1 VSTRRTLLRFGT
13 GALLVGAGA
22 VTWRA
27 WSQGV
32 FSTGTGPA
40 FDAWNSWSD
49 ATPGSDLHLV
59 HAAILAAS
67 PHNTQPWRF
76 RIRSGGIDLLS
87 DPGRNIGS
95 IDPFRRE
102 MHIGLGCALENLLQA
117 AAAKGMDAKLTL
129 FPDTTDATFI
139 AAIQLERGNAVAAP
153 LYAAIPYR
161 HTNRGAYDTARD
173 VPPSAL
179 SALAALGSDLSDVS
193 VRWFTSKSEKTNIA
207 ARIVEASQA
216 IVADADQSRDSG
228 AWFRNSWSEIQQKR
242 DGLTIDAQALPT
254 WLRVAAKIGPEVG
267 TEQADRLWLDNTR
280 DIHVATASA
289 FGLLL
294 ARNANDNA
302 QRVSGGRLWQRMHLW
317 AQNEGIAMHPLN
329 QMPERAD
336 RERSKG
342 AKPQFGSVLEQLV
355 GDSAWQ
361 VLMPFRLGYPTV
373 TPLASPRRT
382 VREVLV
388 STA

>member
-1 VSTRRTLLRFGT
+1 VSTRRTLLRIGT

-27 WSQGV
+27 WNQGV
-32 FSTGTGPA
+32 FSTGKGPA
-40 FDAWNSWSD
+40 FDAWNTWSD

-59 HAAILAAS
+59 HSAILAAN

-76 RIRSGGIDLLS
+76 RIRSSGIDLFS
-87 DPGRNIGS
+87 DPARNIGS

-117 AAAKGMDAKLTL
+117 AAAKGLVAKLTS
-129 FPDTTDATFI
+129 FPDASDPTFI
-139 AAIQLERGNAVAAP
+139 ATVQLERGNTVAAP
-153 LYAAIPYR
+153 LYAAIPFR
-161 HTNRGAYDTARD
+161 HTNRGPYDTTRD

-179 SALAALGSDLSDVS
+179 SALAALGSGLSDVS
-193 VRWFTSKSEKTNIA
+193 VRWLTTKADKTNIA
-207 ARIVEASQA
+207 AHIVEASQA
-216 IVADADQSRDSG
+216 IVGDADQSRDSS
-228 AWFRNSWSEIQQKR
+228 AWFRNSWSEIQQRR
-242 DGLTIDAQALPT
+242 DGLTIDAQALPA
-254 WLRVAAKIGPEVG
+254 WLRVAAKIGPAVG

-294 ARNANDNA
+294 ARNASDNV
-302 QRVSGGRLWQRMHLW
+302 QRVTGGRLWQRMHLW

-336 RERSKG
+336 RERSQR
-342 AKPQFGSVLEQLV
+342 ATPRFGSVLEQLV
-355 GDSAWQ
+355 GDSSWQ
-361 VLMPFRLGYPTV
+361 ALMPFRLGYPTV

-388 STA
+388 SPA